1 MMSAHSHLSTA
12 AALALAFAASIATGA
27 TGATGGAGV
36 AQAPQQ
42 NQTPVFKS
50 GVELVAVDVQ
60 VVDRDGRPTLS
71 LGADQFQ
78 VSIDGHRRQVVSA
91 NLVRY
96 SQSRPGAVQRITQD
110 ESITPGSPRPQ
121 SGRLFILAIDQL
133 SFRMGAA
140 RAAAQA
146 ARGFID
152 RLQPDDVVGLYVF
165 PGSSNLNFTHERAS
179 VRAALNKIV
188 GLQNPV
194 SSEFHLSISEVID
207 ITAADGFTL
216 SKVVARE
223 CRPNDPLCLQRVQGE
238 AFQIGAMAEA
248 QIALGFEGLSSL
260 LNGLKYVPGRKTMVL
275 ISGGLLAS
283 DRGNGRPDMRA
294 RTQSLGR
301 EAAAAN
307 TNLYV
312 VHMDTSFID
321 AYAPDREKTDP
332 TTQFRDS
339 SVLRQGLE
347 NLADAAGGA
356 VFAVEAGTPD
366 IAFDRVMRET
376 SAYYLLGL
384 EVTDTDRDGK
394 PHFITVDVRQHG
406 TTVRNRP
413 MVVIPKQK

>member
-12 AALALAFAASIATGA
+12 APLALAFAASIATGA
-27 TGATGGAGV
+27 TGATGDAGV
-36 AQAPQQ
+36 ARAPQQ
-42 NQTPVFKS
+42 SQTPVFKS

-96 SQSRPGAVQRITQD
+96 SQSRPGAVQRITED
-110 ESITPGSPRPQ
+110 KIITPGAPRPQ

-179 VRAALNKIV
+179 VRAALHKIV

-207 ITAADGFTL
+207 
-216 SKVVARE
+216 
-223 CRPNDPLCLQRVQGE
+223 
-238 AFQIGAMAEA
+238 
-248 QIALGFEGLSSL
+248 
-260 LNGLKYVPGRKTMVL
+260 
-275 ISGGLLAS
+275 
-283 DRGNGRPDMRA
+283 
-294 RTQSLGR
+294 
-301 EAAAAN
+301 
-307 TNLYV
+307 
-312 VHMDTSFID
+312 
-321 AYAPDREKTDP
+321 
-332 TTQFRDS
+332 
-339 SVLRQGLE
+339 
-347 NLADAAGGA
+347 
-356 VFAVEAGTPD
+356 
-366 IAFDRVMRET
+366 
-376 SAYYLLGL
+376 
-384 EVTDTDRDGK
+384 
-394 PHFITVDVRQHG
+394 
-406 TTVRNRP
+406 
-413 MVVIPKQK
+413 